1 MSKVFAWISPAAIAG
16 FVALAAA
23 CAPVQAPPVATE
35 TAPAAATA
43 APVAGWYVQDAT
55 RTLLQPCGAPE
66 GLTVV
71 NGGELRKRAADF
83 GLQDGEP
90 VYVRVQGGRTAGG
103 FRLARVEQFGSPVP
117 IRDCPMSGT
126 MIQQ

>member
-1 MSKVFAWISPAAIAG
+1 MSKISAWIRP
-16 FVALAAA
+16 VAMGLATLAAA
-23 CAPVQAPPVATE
+23 CAPVQAPPVPPE
-35 TAPAAATA
+35 SAAA
-43 APVAGWYVQDAT
+43 APVAGWYVQDAS

-71 NGGELRKRAADF
+71 NGAELRKQAADF
-83 GLQDGEP
+83 GLQPGDP
-90 VYVRVQGGRTAGG
+90 VYVRVVGSRTAGG
-103 FRLARVEQFGSPVP
+103 FRLTRVEQFGSPEP